1 MIKIKFTEA
10 EKKDLNYERYHHPH
24 PRVQRKMEA
33 LWLKSQGESN
43 KKIAR
48 LTGVTVNV
56 VTKYIKEYKD
66 GGIEKLKKVQFNKPQ
81 SQLTEHT
88 ATIENYFRDHPP
100 ATIKEAMAKIEK
112 LTGLKRSDV
121 QIAKFLKRI
130 GLKRRKVGMVPSK
143 VDIDKQEIFKK
154 KSWNHVSKKLKKD
167 VVLFFLLMPLILF

>member
-66 GGIEKLKKVQFNKPQ
+66 GGIENV
-81 SQLTEHT
+81 
-88 ATIENYFRDHPP
+88 NYPVPRAQGVRRFHGAPRHPP
-100 ATIKEAMAKIEK
+100 EI
-112 LTGLKRSDV
+112 S
-121 QIAKFLKRI
+121 FLVAESNSSLRQE
-130 GLKRRKVGMVPSK
+130 RR
-143 VDIDKQEIFKK
+143 E
-154 KSWNHVSKKLKKD
+154 
-167 VVLFFLLMPLILF
+167 FLLVIKFQTSISKSINI